1 MKVPY
6 LLENMLQ
13 VRLLWVQLA
22 FFTLCIGAN
31 DEPRYF
37 FNLFYCLT
45 YFRILLGSYYTY
57 WLIFFLIESIITN
70 KYVLDDLN
78 KNPSYC
84 TPLRTPRISGLKSQ
98 ILKPTFLA

>member
-22 FFTLCIGAN
+22 FFTMCIGAN

-37 FNLFYCLT
+37 FNLFYVLPKCQ
-45 YFRILLGSYYTY
+45 
-57 WLIFFLIESIITN
+57 II
-70 KYVLDDLN
+70 V
-78 KNPSYC
+78 
-84 TPLRTPRISGLKSQ
+84 I
-98 ILKPTFLA
+98 I